1 MQTKDVYILSIDIG
15 IHNLGWSVMETTK
28 DTNNH
33 IPYLEF
39 GLYDIDED
47 NKNKDIVLYRTA
59 KVYEFVK
66 QIFDKY
72 NVLTVIIERQVNVNT
87 MAMELMYS
95 LVSSVYP
102 YTRDIIIFD
111 PKLKF
116 TTLSLKYDTK
126 SKQHKKLS
134 VYIVYSYLHHKYPE
148 HVNKFMSY
156 TKRDD
161 ISDAVLMLLVY
172 VYKSNKQE
180 LAIIRNYSLT

>member
-1 MQTKDVYILSIDIG
+1 M
-15 IHNLGWSVMETTK
+15 
-28 DTNNH
+28 
-33 IPYLEF
+33 
-39 GLYDIDED
+39 
-47 NKNKDIVLYRTA
+47 
-59 KVYEFVK
+59 FVK
-66 QIFDKY
+66 QIFDNY
-72 NVLTVIIERQVNVNT
+72 NVSTVIVERQVNVNT

-95 LVSSVYP
+95 LVSSIYP

-126 SKQHKKLS
+126 NKQHKKLS
-134 VYIVYSYLHHKYPE
+134 VCVVYNYLLHKYPE

-172 VYKSNKQE
+172 VYKNNKQE
-180 LAIIRNYSLT
+180 LATIRNYSLT